1 MGNHLPLYLNYR
13 SGKYH
18 RNMEITRILTSHD
31 IGKIIR
37 EKRKELGYTQAE
49 FAKKVGTGTRF
60 ISDLENGK
68 PTVQFDKTIHVLSMV
83 AVNLYAKE
91 R

>member
-1 MGNHLPLYLNYR
+1 
-13 SGKYH
+13 
-18 RNMEITRILTSHD
+18 METTRILSAKD

-49 FAKKVGTGTRF
+49 FAKAVGTGIRF

-68 PTVQFDKTIHVLSMV
+68 PTVQFDKTIHVLSM
-83 AVNLYAKE
+83 AAINLYAKE